1 MIWALQ
7 LSLKQIEQV
16 YDKHASHYDPA
27 LKLYRLIGLNA
38 EAYRVRAVELLQ
50 LSPGDCVVD
59 LGCGTGLSF
68 PLLVDKIGPEGR
80 LVGVDVSS
88 EMLAG
93 AAGRVEQSGWSNVE
107 LVNQD
112 IAAFE
117 YPYPLSGVIAVGS
130 FGYIAELDSVIERA
144 ARALSPNGR
153 MVILDGKLPEGWP
166 SWLINGFI
174 GLFRPFQLNVDYF
187 RGHPWEVVPRHFSE
201 TIFEERYA
209 GLMYI
214 CAGTAP
220 SAS

>member
-1 MIWALQ
+1 M
-7 LSLKQIEQV
+7 
-16 YDKHASHYDPA
+16 
-27 LKLYRLIGLNA
+27 
-38 EAYRVRAVELLQ
+38 
-50 LSPGDCVVD
+50 
-59 LGCGTGLSF
+59 
-68 PLLVDKIGPEGR
+68 
-80 LVGVDVSS
+80 
-88 EMLAG
+88 
-93 AAGRVEQSGWSNVE
+93 
-107 LVNQD
+107 
-112 IAAFE
+112 
-117 YPYPLSGVIAVGS
+117 IAVGS